1 VKGEENARKY
11 NLHIENATLIYSIL
25 RQFEDPPPYFSD
37 VIKRHF
43 WAKRELVIAQAELWL
58 RNAAKEIQQNSND
71 PQTDA
76 DGSTMD
82 GMLTNACLYVRERIG
97 RQCSLT

>member
-1 VKGEENARKY
+1 
-11 NLHIENATLIYSIL
+11 
-25 RQFEDPPPYFSD
+25 

-71 PQTDA
+71 PQADA
-76 DGSTMD
+76 DGSSMD
-82 GMLTNACLYVRERIG
+82 GMLTTACLYVMKKG
-97 RQCSLT
+97 